1 MTLQSHLLFC
11 LKSSVKIPSALPVTN
26 PVIKSIGAMY
36 LAFWPK
42 RMKRATK
49 SWARLFAS
57 APERLIPTEL
67 IFERKIEFA
76 RIIINAEE
84 KEPAAE
90 NRKMYE
96 KSVPE
101 ITPWAITLKK
111 TTRAISCFFK
121 VERERITGR
130 FASPSLRN
138 GSGFGIAY
146 STAERKRQSAEKK
159 VISFVLYDF
168 SS

>member
-1 MTLQSHLLFC
+1 M
-11 LKSSVKIPSALPVTN
+11 TN

-36 LAFWPK
+36 LAFWPNRK
-42 RMKRATK
+42 SLAMQ
-49 SWARLFAS
+49 SWAKLFDKVPA
-57 APERLIPTEL
+57 RLIPNAL
-67 IFERKIEFA
+67 IFDLNNLLA
-76 RIIINAEE
+76 RIMTKAEE

-90 NRKMYE
+90 NRKIYE

-101 ITPWAITLKK
+101 ITPWATTLKK
-111 TTRAISCFFK
+111 TTRAISRFFK
-121 VERERITGR
+121 IESERITGR

-146 STAERKRQSAEKK
+146 STAERKRQIAEKK